1 MAKKYKNE
9 LREFLAIVTGRG
21 EKVVI
26 DEQLVKKYNLRA
38 GMLSPFSSH
47 PIVTVTKKVRVEV
60 APRRKMRI
68 RLKQSKS
75 KKRAK
80 TKAKTGAGRRR
91 SRR

>member
-9 LREFLAIVTGRG
+9 LRNFLAIVTERG
-21 EKVVI
+21 EKVEL
-26 DEQLVKKYNLRA
+26 DEKLVKKYSLRA
-38 GMLSPFSSH
+38 GMLSPFSGQ

-60 APRRKMRI
+60 APKRKMRI
-68 RLKQSKS
+68 RLKRSTP

-80 TKAKTGAGRRR
+80 TKAKTAAGRRR